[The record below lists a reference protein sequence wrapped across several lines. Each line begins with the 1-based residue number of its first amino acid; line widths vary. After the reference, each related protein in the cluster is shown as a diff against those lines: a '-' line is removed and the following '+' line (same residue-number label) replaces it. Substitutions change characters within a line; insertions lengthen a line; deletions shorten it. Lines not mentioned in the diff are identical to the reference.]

1 MAASYLA
8 VNGKGTLQVR
18 SDLAYGMLG
27 DLASGIMDNEDL
39 VIQVELLS
47 VSDTAND
54 PSVIS
59 DDQKV
64 QKIEELKER
73 ATQEYRAQNYQEALN
88 LFKEAY
94 KVAKMLSQHTPETL
108 EQRKLVL

>member
-39 VIQVELLS
+39 VI
-47 VSDTAND
+47 
-54 PSVIS
+54 
-59 DDQKV
+59 
-64 QKIEELKER
+64 
-73 ATQEYRAQNYQEALN
+73 
-88 LFKEAY
+88 
-94 KVAKMLSQHTPETL
+94 
-108 EQRKLVL
+108 